1 MASKAMILLVLFF
14 IAAWPYFFWKKLKM
28 LKTKIK
34 KILDF
39 LEIWYI
45 ILWYALKSTISAS
58 AIRLMPFS
66 PQGGE
71 NMINYEVM
79 FIIDAAL
86 EDAQKEATIET
97 VKEIIAAE
105 GEVSNVD
112 IWGVRK
118 LAYPIQKKNEGYYVV
133 VEFKAPADLP
143 KELDRRLKISDNVI
157 RHMIINKEEK

>member
-1 MASKAMILLVLFF
+1 
-14 IAAWPYFFWKKLKM
+14 
-28 LKTKIK
+28 
-34 KILDF
+34 
-39 LEIWYI
+39 
-45 ILWYALKSTISAS
+45 
-58 AIRLMPFS
+58 
-66 PQGGE
+66 
-71 NMINYEVM
+71 MINYEVM

-133 VEFKAPADLP
+133 VEFKAPAELP

-157 RHMIINKEEK
+157 RHMIINKED